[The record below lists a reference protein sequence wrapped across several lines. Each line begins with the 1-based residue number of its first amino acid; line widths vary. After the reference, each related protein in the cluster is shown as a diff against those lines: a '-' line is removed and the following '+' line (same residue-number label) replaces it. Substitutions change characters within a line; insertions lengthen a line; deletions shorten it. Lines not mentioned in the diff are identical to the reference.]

1 MRVMSPKSS
10 GTQKRRKAQHSIL
23 PLLFFS
29 CLFLLFFSSPAAAQ
43 GCAMCRTALEG
54 QAQSLTQALNLGILV
69 LLIPPITIMS
79 TILFVTFR
87 QDK

>member
-1 MRVMSPKSS
+1 MNT

-54 QAQSLTQALNLGILV
+54 QAESAIEAVKMGILV

-79 TILFVTFR
+79 TILFITFR

>member
-1 MRVMSPKSS
+1 MKRSHDRTKARHPIFAPLSFSS
-10 GTQKRRKAQHSIL
+10 
-23 PLLFFS
+23 LL
-29 CLFLLFFSSPAAAQ
+29 LLFFSSPAAAQ

-54 QAQSLTQALNLGILV
+54 QAQSFIQTLNLGILV

>member
-1 MRVMSPKSS
+1 MRAMKHLSFAS
-10 GTQKRRKAQHSIL
+10 L
-23 PLLFFS
+23 LLLF
-29 CLFLLFFSSPAAAQ
+29 CSSPAAAQ

-54 QAQSLTQALNLGILV
+54 QAQSLIQALNLGILV

>member
-1 MRVMSPKSS
+1 MRAMKHLSFSS
-10 GTQKRRKAQHSIL
+10 
-23 PLLFFS
+23 
-29 CLFLLFFSSPAAAQ
+29 LFLLFFSSPAAAQ

-54 QAQSLTQALNLGILV
+54 QAQSFIQALNLGILV

>member
-1 MRVMSPKSS
+1 MREM
-10 GTQKRRKAQHSIL
+10 QQNSIL

-54 QAQSLTQALNLGILV
+54 QAESSIEALKLGILV

-79 TILFVTFR
+79 TILFITFR